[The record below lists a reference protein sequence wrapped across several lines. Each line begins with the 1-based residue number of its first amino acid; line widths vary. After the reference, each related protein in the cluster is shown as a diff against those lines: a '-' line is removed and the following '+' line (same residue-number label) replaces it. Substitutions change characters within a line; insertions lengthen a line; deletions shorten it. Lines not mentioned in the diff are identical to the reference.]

1 MANDKGARR
10 SLSRINHPLPIEN
23 GERKSIGSA
32 CFHRRTI
39 DSIVTRIQLLGFSLK
54 ILFDVFG
61 RPPPISRCL
70 PPVFVTFFRRP
81 LTSTLPPPL
90 EQSQSRLL
98 LLDNAHA
105 CERTRHSFEKF
116 FFPGCF
122 LATHCLDDPDNA
134 TGRREAENTESRKDV
149 GTVERAFGMTENF
162 PFIVKRMKLLWV
174 YEENDYVEPAFGYGY
189 SNDNGTTTMSRTTTT
204 MTPGKAIEVQ

>member
-1 MANDKGARR
+1 MNIPPVGFITFIYAR
-10 SLSRINHPLPIEN
+10 
-23 GERKSIGSA
+23 
-32 CFHRRTI
+32 
-39 DSIVTRIQLLGFSLK
+39 
-54 ILFDVFG
+54 LFDVFG

-70 PPVFVTFFRRP
+70 PPVFVTFSRRP

-98 LLDNAHA
+98 LLDNARGDREFTFVDA

-116 FFPGCF
+116 FFRGCF

-134 TGRREAENTESRKDV
+134 TGRREAEDTESRKDV

-174 YEENDYVEPAFGYGY
+174 YEENDYVEPLKPAFGYGY